1 MIDEK
6 KLIEILTKWEY
17 DALPIER
24 DLIEAIIYIVKDQPK
39 VGEWIPCSERMP
51 EDLEPVNITWTNHR
65 PSDYYAHIKD
75 VHFTDTGVLYKGKWY
90 WWSVRVEDMLA
101 EYGHYELEE
110 IDGGIEVLA
119 WQPLPEPWK
128 GEADE

>member
-51 EDLEPVNITWTNHR
+51 EKEAKEYIKEQFNGVGYLYPCLLTYKSPNTERIHVVRFYYDVFQNWFVNSGEIFCE
-65 PSDYYAHIKD
+65 KD
-75 VHFTDTGVLYKGKWY
+75 
-90 WWSVRVEDMLA
+90 RC
-101 EYGHYELEE
+101 
-110 IDGGIEVLA
+110 LA
-119 WQPLPEPWK
+119 WQPLPEPAKETTWA
-128 GEADE
+128 E

>member
-24 DLIEAIIYIVKDQPK
+24 DLIEAIIYIVEDQPK

-51 EDLEPVNITWTNHR
+51 EKEAKDPKKDEKGGAPAQDLRWSPSFSAAKRNR
-65 PSDYYAHIKD
+65 PPFLALSK
-75 VHFTDTGVLYKGKWY
+75 TCPGKKGGKERQERKLLILHTFLI
-90 WWSVRVEDMLA
+90 SF
-101 EYGHYELEE
+101 
-110 IDGGIEVLA
+110 
-119 WQPLPEPWK
+119 
-128 GEADE
+128 

>member
-24 DLIEAIIYIVKDQPK
+24 DLIEAIIYLVEDQPK

-51 EDLEPVNITWTNHR
+51 EEHEVSAPIFDPVTLAETDVRYYTISDLVQITVKDEEGKRFVYDDYTVN
-65 PSDYYAHIKD
+65 
-75 VHFTDTGVLYKGKWY
+75 GKWY
-90 WWSVRVEDMLA
+90 YFNEDL
-101 EYGHYELEE
+101 GF
-110 IDGGIEVLA
+110 EVLA
-119 WQPLPEPWK
+119 WLPPSEPWE

>member
-24 DLIEAIIYIVKDQPK
+24 DLIEAIIYLVEDQPK

-51 EDLEPVNITWTNHR
+51 EKEAKEYIKEQLNGVGYLYPCLLTYKSPNTEKIHVVRFYYDVFQNWFVNSGEILCE
-65 PSDYYAHIKD
+65 KD
-75 VHFTDTGVLYKGKWY
+75 
-90 WWSVRVEDMLA
+90 RC
-101 EYGHYELEE
+101 
-110 IDGGIEVLA
+110 LA
-119 WQPLPEPWK
+119 WQPLPEPAKETTWA
-128 GEADE
+128 E